1 MQISKTSKAFMH
13 ITNLAKMCC
22 GPIALSAYICAAI
35 CLSPAAAE
43 ESQEAAEDGEEIVEN
58 ATTNEEETEATQ
70 IDYKKE
76 AEALV
81 LGASLEDKGD
91 EQGESDEDSEETDG
105 EEETESE
112 ETDGEDSA
120 ESGDDESVKEDTT
133 TENSSNASIPAGSA
147 GGGGGAGG
155 DASDVSVPVE
165 ASETTEELDIPQ
177 DENADVIA
185 EAIDIATETSEN
197 TGANYKV
204 IAAVNSETKD
214 STSVTPI
221 QQRFSTTA
229 SSTYLSSGST
239 QQYNTSVAL
248 SSGVDSGFS
257 GYSSS
262 GSGYSYAA
270 TASTESTP
278 ANTGNGYTMV
288 YEDGGKTI
296 RLPKGM
302 EIEAGTSL
310 YVPEKLIIGKEFS
323 EDEDS
328 EDAVVTINEGASI
341 SVGIGPEVAGSIIIS
356 NAGNSQKAAALKN
369 VSVSVS
375 QDAQGKSQAYITV
388 NDDPYVSHNITNAC
402 LDLTQLKQDATVT
415 LEHINLSNSQIL
427 QTHGSLHL
435 VNKTSVSFGADSK
448 IKDIYVDY
456 TSSFHGDDV
465 SQNVQLSGVNNRVDF
480 QVNKDVGTEDLPA
493 RNSATISSVQLYGL
507 TAQEGTQITLN
518 MDKVYFAP
526 NVSKIG
532 GKFKIELAGLNW
544 APLDEASKID
554 SNAAITDS
562 KIINNFLILT
572 DFNSSFDADLVKYL
586 TITSVSY
593 VGSDQGVVVEFT
605 IVPEPTTTTLSLL
618 ALSALAARRR
628 RRL

>member
-13 ITNLAKMCC
+13 ITNLVKMCC

-43 ESQEAAEDGEEIVEN
+43 ESQEAAENGEEIVEN
-58 ATTNEEETEATQ
+58 ATTNEEETVATQ

-76 AEALV
+76 AEASV
-81 LGASLEDKGD
+81 LGASLEDEGD

-155 DASDVSVPVE
+155 GASNVSVPVE

-197 TGANYKV
+197 TGADYKV
-204 IAAVNSETKD
+204 IAAVNSETED

-278 ANTGNGYTMV
+278 ANTGNNLTAE
-288 YEDGGKTI
+288 YEDDGMTL
-296 RLPKGM
+296 RLPNGWDLN
-302 EIEAGTSL
+302 AGEVL
-310 YVPEKLIIGKEFS
+310 YAPQKLIIGSKS
-323 EDEDS
+323 TTGSLLIYDN
-328 EDAVVTINEGASI
+328 ATLTIGESA
-341 SVGIGPEVAGSIIIS
+341 EKAGSISIFNRDDSTSAASIK
-356 NAGNSQKAAALKN
+356 NALYLYLKMH
-369 VSVSVS
+369 
-375 QDAQGKSQAYITV
+375 K
-388 NDDPYVSHNITNAC
+388 
-402 LDLTQLKQDATVT
+402 VT
-415 LEHINLSNSQIL
+415 HRPF
-427 QTHGSLHL
+427 SL
-435 VNKTSVSFGADSK
+435 AMK
-448 IKDIYVDY
+448 IKAPM
-456 TSSFHGDDV
+456 
-465 SQNVQLSGVNNRVDF
+465 
-480 QVNKDVGTEDLPA
+480 LP
-493 RNSATISSVQLYGL
+493 
-507 TAQEGTQITLN
+507 
-518 MDKVYFAP
+518 
-526 NVSKIG
+526 
-532 GKFKIELAGLNW
+532 
-544 APLDEASKID
+544 
-554 SNAAITDS
+554 
-562 KIINNFLILT
+562 
-572 DFNSSFDADLVKYL
+572 
-586 TITSVSY
+586 
-593 VGSDQGVVVEFT
+593 
-605 IVPEPTTTTLSLL
+605 
-618 ALSALAARRR
+618 
-628 RRL
+628 